1 MASEKDTVVLK
12 LELQEAQAKQR
23 IKSLGKDLKKLDGRT
38 KEYRLAVAKLNV
50 ENRRLID
57 TQKLLNSTTPI
68 LSKKML
74 QAKDATGSA
83 TSATMEL
90 SRVISDAPYGIRGMA
105 NNITQL
111 VSQLG
116 TASTKAGGFGA
127 ALKLMG
133 KQLMGPLGIVFA
145 ITAVVSAMDYFFGA
159 NKKAED
165 SANKASE
172 SIGGQATKLLALK
185 DALEDSS
192 MSREEANEAVE
203 AANKEF
209 KELNLKLDENNKLT
223 DDSVIAINNKIEA
236 LINLSKAQALQSLLE
251 QKYSELLPLQ
261 AKQQD
266 LDTEAK
272 KANAK
277 AMKQLNTL
285 DKRFTAE
292 TQINNAAR
300 AESAAK
306 ENARAAKEIEKDI
319 ADLLKL
325 GGEDGIIDLMFKGTK
340 GRKGAEKKLSPFKT
354 PKELDIDIKSAE
366 NAIIQYEKR
375 TQDARLKE
383 QFNERMST
391 AKTEEEKSK
400 IRKNYQ
406 KDKLLNQIKAE
417 KLALELK
424 KKTELENVKMK
435 TASHKA
441 DLKRIY
447 DKYILE
453 LELNKKL
460 SDEEKKALRKEAT
473 GKLGVATIQAS
484 VEEDVSIK
492 EIEDKYTPLFSLF
505 QKLSDARLSALFS
518 MPSKDGKKKDE
529 SAKSDL
535 VTGLENYMELQRGLT
550 DFMNGEFSRQSTI
563 EQNKTNA
570 LNNELN
576 KRLLNENLSKEER
589 KNIQLQIGANDEKL
603 RIKQEQIEKKR
614 FKLNKAANIAQ
625 ATIATYLAGVRVLAE
640 TKGGTF
646 ARVAGMVATIGAGL
660 ANVAMISRQKFQSSA
675 GSGGQIGGGFG
686 GSSGGRG
693 DRDFNFNLAGASNEN
708 QLMTSLQGVFDQP
721 LQAYVVSRDISNAQQ
736 LQEDIAGN
744 SSF

>member
-1 MASEKDTVVLK
+1 
-12 LELQEAQAKQR
+12 
-23 IKSLGKDLKKLDGRT
+23 
-38 KEYRLAVAKLNV
+38 
-50 ENRRLID
+50 
-57 TQKLLNSTTPI
+57 
-68 LSKKML
+68 
-74 QAKDATGSA
+74 
-83 TSATMEL
+83 
-90 SRVISDAPYGIRGMA
+90 
-105 NNITQL
+105 
-111 VSQLG
+111 
-116 TASTKAGGFGA
+116 
-127 ALKLMG
+127 
-133 KQLMGPLGIVFA
+133 
-145 ITAVVSAMDYFFGA
+145 
-159 NKKAED
+159 
-165 SANKASE
+165 
-172 SIGGQATKLLALK
+172 
-185 DALEDSS
+185 
-192 MSREEANEAVE
+192 
-203 AANKEF
+203 
-209 KELNLKLDENNKLT
+209 
-223 DDSVIAINNKIEA
+223 
-236 LINLSKAQALQSLLE
+236 
-251 QKYSELLPLQ
+251 
-261 AKQQD
+261 
-266 LDTEAK
+266 
-272 KANAK
+272 
-277 AMKQLNTL
+277 
-285 DKRFTAE
+285 
-292 TQINNAAR
+292 
-300 AESAAK
+300 
-306 ENARAAKEIEKDI
+306 
-319 ADLLKL
+319 
-325 GGEDGIIDLMFKGTK
+325 
-340 GRKGAEKKLSPFKT
+340 
-354 PKELDIDIKSAE
+354 
-366 NAIIQYEKR
+366 
-375 TQDARLKE
+375 
-383 QFNERMST
+383 
-391 AKTEEEKSK
+391 
-400 IRKNYQ
+400 
-406 KDKLLNQIKAE
+406 
-417 KLALELK
+417 
-424 KKTELENVKMK
+424 MK

>member
-38 KEYRLAVAKLNV
+38 KEYKLAVAKLNV

-57 TQKLLNSTTPI
+57 TQKSLNSATPI
-68 LSKKML
+68 LTKKML

-83 TSATMEL
+83 TAATMEL
-90 SRVISDAPYGIRGMA
+90 SRVVSDAPYGIRGMA

-111 VSQLG
+111 VSQMG
-116 TASTKAGGFGA
+116 TATTKAGSFKGA
-127 ALKLMG
+127 IKEMIQ
-133 KQLMGPLGIVFA
+133 QLNGPLGIVFA
-145 ITAVVSAMDYFFGA
+145 ITAVVSALDYFFGA
-159 NKKAED
+159 QEKAKESSEETTSELEKQRKELNKLTEGYEEFNKIKQKIIQTTSKEREKMKALVAATLD
-165 SANKASE
+165 STNSDERKGRALSQLIKLYPKYFKSLK
-172 SIGGQATKLLALK
+172 IGDLKELFNAEEKVDRILQRKLKLK
-185 DALEDSS
+185 DAL
-192 MSREEANEAVE
+192 
-203 AANKEF
+203 
-209 KELNLKLDENNKLT
+209 
-223 DDSVIAINNKIEA
+223 
-236 LINLSKAQALQSLLE
+236 SKAE
-251 QKYSELLPLQ
+251 EI
-261 AKQQD
+261 
-266 LDTEAK
+266 
-272 KANAK
+272 ANAI
-277 AMKQLNTL
+277 
-285 DKRFTAE
+285 
-292 TQINNAAR
+292 QI
-300 AESAAK
+300 EK
-306 ENARAAKEIEKDI
+306 IKIEKDTKN
-319 ADLLKL
+319 ADLKKIGRLREEQKEVRNL
-325 GGEDGIIDLMFKGTK
+325 IQIYLASDLDLKGTK
-340 GRKGAEKKLSPFKT
+340 ESEAKKLSPFKT

-424 KKTELENVKMK
+424 KKTELDNVKIK

-447 DKYILE
+447 DKYIFE
-453 LELNKKL
+453 LELNKKI
-460 SDEEKKALRKEAT
+460 SKKEKDILKQEAAGKFDDATKQAT
-473 GKLGVATIQAS
+473 G
-484 VEEDVSIK
+484 EESISIR
-492 EIEDKYTPLFSLF
+492 EVEDKYKPLFSLF

-550 DFMNGEFSRQSTI
+550 DFMSGEFDRQSTI

-570 LNNELN
+570 LNNQLN
-576 KRLLNENLSKEER
+576 KRLLDENLSKDER
-589 KNIQLQIGANDEKL
+589 KRIQLQIGANDEKL

-693 DRDFNFNLAGASNEN
+693 DRDFNFNLAGASREN
-708 QLMTSLQGVFDQP
+708 QLMTSLQGAFDQP

>member
-57 TQKLLNSTTPI
+57 TQKSLNSTTPI

-83 TSATMEL
+83 TAATMEL
-90 SRVISDAPYGIRGMA
+90 SRVVSDAPYGIRGMA

-116 TASTKAGGFGA
+116 TASAKAGGLTGA
-127 ALKLMG
+127 LRLMG
-133 KQLMGPLGIVFA
+133 KQLLGPLGIVFA
-145 ITAVVSAMDYFFGA
+145 ITAVVSALDYFFGA
-159 NKKAED
+159 QEKAKESSEETTSELEKQRKELNKLTEGYEEFNKIKQKIIQTTSKEREKMKALVAATLD
-165 SANKASE
+165 STNSDERKGRALSQLIKLYPKYFKSLK
-172 SIGGQATKLLALK
+172 IGDLKELFNAEEKVDRILQRKLKLK
-185 DALEDSS
+185 DAL
-192 MSREEANEAVE
+192 
-203 AANKEF
+203 
-209 KELNLKLDENNKLT
+209 
-223 DDSVIAINNKIEA
+223 
-236 LINLSKAQALQSLLE
+236 SKAE
-251 QKYSELLPLQ
+251 EI
-261 AKQQD
+261 
-266 LDTEAK
+266 
-272 KANAK
+272 ANAI
-277 AMKQLNTL
+277 
-285 DKRFTAE
+285 
-292 TQINNAAR
+292 QI
-300 AESAAK
+300 EK
-306 ENARAAKEIEKDI
+306 IKIEKDTKN
-319 ADLLKL
+319 ADLKKIGRLREEQKEVRNL
-325 GGEDGIIDLMFKGTK
+325 IQIYLASDLDLKGTK
-340 GRKGAEKKLSPFKT
+340 ESEAKKLSPFKT

-424 KKTELENVKMK
+424 KKTELDNVKIK

-447 DKYILE
+447 DKYIFE
-453 LELNKKL
+453 LELNKKI
-460 SDEEKKALRKEAT
+460 SKKEKDILKQEAAGKFDDATKQAT
-473 GKLGVATIQAS
+473 G
-484 VEEDVSIK
+484 EESISIR
-492 EIEDKYTPLFSLF
+492 EVEDKYKPLFSLF

-550 DFMNGEFSRQSTI
+550 DFMSGEFDRQSTI

-570 LNNELN
+570 LNNQLN
-576 KRLLNENLSKEER
+576 KRLLDENLSKDER
-589 KNIQLQIGANDEKL
+589 KRIQLQIGANDEKL

-625 ATIATYLAGVRVLAE
+625 ATIATYLAGVRVLSE

-693 DRDFNFNLAGASNEN
+693 DRDFNFNLAGASREN
-708 QLMTSLQGVFDQP
+708 QLMTSLQGAFDQP